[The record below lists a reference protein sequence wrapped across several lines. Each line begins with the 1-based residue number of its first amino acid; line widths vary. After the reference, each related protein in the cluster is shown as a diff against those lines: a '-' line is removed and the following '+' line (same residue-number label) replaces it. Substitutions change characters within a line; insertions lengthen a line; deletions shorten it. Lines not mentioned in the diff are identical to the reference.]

1 MYIRPDMSEENIQ
14 NVQPE
19 SAQVENS
26 ELAQESLSEIFSQ
39 AENTLVEV
47 RTLRQLRYLPTV
59 FMLKTKFGQVE
70 KISLSYQDKLDCSSY
85 ISRSGLTFNGCFEFN
100 GDQLKEVKG
109 IYHTPFSPLF
119 SLSFRGKISRDLEE
133 MKNFILKSLDI
144 LNVKNTKILITY
156 DNYSFNVFDKY
167 RKGQLYEFEQFAEQ
181 GHLQIFSIAMPKYA
195 DVLGFT
201 NVDNGTIYN
210 HEIKFDNKVLYYE
223 PYTRPGVSVIIFPRK
238 ETKMEIT
245 SPDHGQLVITLYPNR
260 FYLIVHPKP
269 IYNRVD

>member
-1 MYIRPDMSEENIQ
+1 MYIRPDMSEGNPQVEK
-14 NVQPE
+14 PE

-59 FMLKTKFGQVE
+59 FMLKTKFGQVQ
-70 KISLSYQDKLDCSSY
+70 KISLSYQDKLDCSNYVSN
-85 ISRSGLTFNGCFEFN
+85 SGLTFNGCFEFN
-100 GDQLKEVKG
+100 KDKLKETRG
-109 IYHTPFSPLF
+109 IYYTPISPLF
-119 SLSFRGKISRDLEE
+119 NLSFRGKVTRNIED
-133 MKNFILKSLDI
+133 MKSFILRSLDI
-144 LNVKNTKILITY
+144 LNVKNTKILIAY
-156 DNYSFNVFDKY
+156 DNYAFSVYDKFK
-167 RKGQLYEFEQFAEQ
+167 KGALLQFEQFAEQ
-181 GHLQIFSIAMPKYA
+181 GHLEVFQIPMPKYA
-195 DVLGFT
+195 DVLEFT

-238 ETKMEIT
+238 EMKMKIT